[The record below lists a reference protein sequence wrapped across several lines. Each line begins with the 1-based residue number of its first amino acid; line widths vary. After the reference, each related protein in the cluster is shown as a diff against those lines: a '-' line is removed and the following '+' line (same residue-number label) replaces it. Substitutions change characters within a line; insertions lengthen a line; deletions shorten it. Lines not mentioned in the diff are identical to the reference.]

1 MENKKCS
8 IKNTF
13 FILLGMVFVLGLVF
27 CVGKKDIYA
36 QEQAEAYISVEK
48 FTIGQGFLVEPSVVD
63 ITEGETV
70 ADVLVR
76 FMDEKE
82 WELNAKNTKYGFY
95 LEGIYNADSGNGHVP
110 QCIQTMTG
118 NKVNNN
124 LLNPASEK
132 NICYPDLEE
141 FSYQTVE
148 SGTTTGWCYYI
159 NNTFPPIG
167 MGSYKVSDG
176 DVIRIRF
183 TLTDGDLA
191 LTDNLDSMIKRM
203 AVYNENKSV
212 CDAKGYSAQYQNAR
226 NVISNMDSTKEQVQA
241 AYEQLPTEQQMEQWA
256 EEKAAADKAAAD
268 KAAADKAAEE
278 ASRQQAANAQKDL
291 TQQYTPSKTKLK
303 SAKKQSTRSVRL
315 TWKKVKGCT
324 GYEVYMSKKKNS
336 GYKKIATLKKAKKVT
351 YTKKKLKKK
360 KTYYFKV
367 RTYKTVNGKKYCST
381 FSNVKKVKMK

>member
-1 MENKKCS
+1 
-8 IKNTF
+8 
-13 FILLGMVFVLGLVF
+13 
-27 CVGKKDIYA
+27 
-36 QEQAEAYISVEK
+36 
-48 FTIGQGFLVEPSVVD
+48 
-63 ITEGETV
+63 
-70 ADVLVR
+70 
-76 FMDEKE
+76 MDEKG
-82 WELNAKNTKYGFY
+82 WVLNAKNTQYGFY
-95 LEGIYNADSGNGHVP
+95 LAGIYNADSGNGHVP

-141 FSYQTVE
+141 CSYQTVE

-167 MGSYKVSDG
+167 MDSYKVSDG

-191 LTDNLDSMIKRM
+191 LTDNFDSMIKRM

-212 CDAKGYSAQYQNAR
+212 CDAKGYSTQYQTAQ
-226 NVISNMDSTKEQVQA
+226 NVISNMDSTKEQIQA
-241 AYEQLPTEQQMEQWA
+241 AYEQLPTEQQMEQW
-256 EEKAAADKAAAD
+256 AAD

-278 ASRQQAANAQKDL
+278 ASRQQAANTQKDL

-303 SAKKQSTRSVRL
+303 SAKKQSAKSVRL

-367 RTYKTVNGKKYCST
+367 RTYKTVNGKKYYST